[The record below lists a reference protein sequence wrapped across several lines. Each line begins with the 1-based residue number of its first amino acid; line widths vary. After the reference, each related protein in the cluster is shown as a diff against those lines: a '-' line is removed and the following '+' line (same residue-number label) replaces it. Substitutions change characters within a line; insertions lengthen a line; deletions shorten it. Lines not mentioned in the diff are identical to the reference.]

1 MSIDTTDSIDNTS
14 SIVESTTS
22 AEASDGRREIDADPD
37 ALIAELSKRPRWKR
51 PRPLSRKITTAL
63 IVTSLLAVATF
74 GGLNFFAAS
83 DLLVEGT
90 EDQLDAIAAARAN
103 SIEGGTE
110 RLLNRV
116 AAASADL
123 GVVRALEDFNDAY
136 EALNSDPLTPEQF
149 AELEQFYEGDI
160 LARLEEVGLGGTTPV
175 DEVLPPSNAGQYLQY
190 HYRLPAG
197 VLGEAPIDP
206 GDGSLYTERNVE
218 YQEFLSS
225 LSEDIGGADLLLI
238 SQAQGG
244 DIIYSVDKR
253 IDIGA
258 NLVDGPYADNNL
270 AQAVTTALPRVP
282 TGDAVLTDFQV
293 YIPAGGEPVAFAV
306 SSVRSDT
313 EIIGALAVEVPITSI
328 NAITTA
334 NGNWDLVGLS
344 NGESYIVSADGTL
357 QSESRLWIE
366 DPAAYLDRVRDR
378 DGGERLAELI
388 EIFDS
393 PVGIQTVDTEAVRT
407 ALEGDVF
414 SGPTTNYLGQS
425 TYASAQALR
434 LPGTQWVIISEVSQ
448 SDATRPLYD
457 YLLRIVLVMVIL
469 VPAAAIIGIALA
481 RRLTRPIGP
490 TVRAAE
496 TIAGGERH
504 PDLDEERRDEFG
516 DLGRRLNLMARD
528 LEVQETELSDEY
540 ERRRQL
546 LLAVLPPHL
555 VSDGGEVDNNVEDHD
570 EATMV
575 SIGIRIV
582 AGELG
587 VDEEGTNA
595 LHAAAAVAEELGQ
608 SHDAQR
614 IRVAAD
620 RYLFA
625 VGAGTPGP
633 GADSALDFVGQF
645 VTQAESLATEAD
657 TEFELHIG
665 LSTGAVATGVLDQ
678 GSLTFGAW
686 GDPVRR
692 ALAISALSRAD
703 QVLVDESTRAHAT
716 DGAWLLEPATDVV
729 DLDDEPMD
737 VYKLIGRAT
746 EGPISSGTDGRAA
759 ADAE

>member
-1 MSIDTTDSIDNTS
+1 MSIDATS
-14 SIVESTTS
+14 STVATEIV
-22 AEASDGRREIDADPD
+22 DDDRRDIDADPD
-37 ALIAELSKRPRWKR
+37 ALIDELSKRPRWKR

-103 SIEGGTE
+103 SIGGGAE
-110 RLLNRV
+110 RLLSRV
-116 AAASADL
+116 SAASADL
-123 GVVRALEDFNDAY
+123 GVVRALEDFNAAY
-136 EALNSDPLTPEQF
+136 EELNDDPLSPDQF
-149 AELEQFYEGDI
+149 AELEQFYQDDI
-160 LARLEEVGLGGTTPV
+160 LTRLEEVGLGGGTLTV
-175 DEVLPPSNAGQYLQY
+175 DEALPPSNAGQYLQY
-190 HYRLPAG
+190 YYRVPAG
-197 VLGEAPIDP
+197 ALGDAPVDP
-206 GDGSLYTERNVE
+206 GDGSQYTALNVE
-218 YQEFLSS
+218 YQAFLSS

-244 DIIYSVDKR
+244 DIVYSVDKR
-253 IDIGA
+253 IDLGA
-258 NLVDGPYADNNL
+258 NLVEGPYADNNL
-270 AQAVTTALPRVP
+270 AQAVTTTLPRVP

-293 YIPAGGEPVAFAV
+293 YIPAGGEPIAFAV
-306 SSVRSDT
+306 SAVRSDT
-313 EIIGALAVEVPITSI
+313 EIIGALAIEVPITSI

-334 NGNWDLVGLS
+334 NGNWDLIGLS
-344 NGESYIVSADGTL
+344 NGESYIVSADGIL

-366 DPAAYLDRVRDR
+366 DPDEYLDRVRGSE
-378 DGGERLAELI
+378 GGERLAELI

-393 PVGIQTVDTEAVRT
+393 PVGIQPVDTDAVRT

-496 TIAGGERH
+496 TIAAGERH
-504 PDLDEERRDEFG
+504 PDLEEERRDEFG

-528 LEVQETELSDEY
+528 LEVQEAALSDEY

-555 VSDGGEVDNNVEDHD
+555 VSEGGEVDRDTEDHD

-575 SIGIRIV
+575 SIGISIV
-582 AGELG
+582 AGEFG

-595 LHAAAAVAEELGQ
+595 LHAAAAVAEELGE

-633 GADSALDFVGQF
+633 GADSALDFVSDF
-645 VTQAESLATEAD
+645 VARAESLATEAD
-657 TEFELHIG
+657 TEFDLHIG

-692 ALAISALSRAD
+692 ALAISALSHAD
-703 QVLVDESTRAHAT
+703 QVLVDESTRAQST
-716 DGAWLLEPATDVV
+716 DEMWLLEPATDIV

-737 VYKLIGRAT
+737 VYKLVGRVGVDHS
-746 EGPISSGTDGRAA
+746 E
-759 ADAE
+759 